1 MTITDATD
9 NDTYKLTANIS
20 KPWFTTAASAAS
32 ALSAAASSY
41 TPASACVSNTAPT
54 NCLGPYLTQLKT
66 AGATAAQTQTVAA
79 TLLTTLQ
86 QVEKYGSTPVISGG
100 TTSAPPSQVVTGTL
114 VISGIVSYDDTI
126 VYHVVGVPQQNSVKM
141 TSDNCVKYA
150 GDAYDA
156 NGFLERCTVTISAP
170 IGTGIIAAGGTYGS
184 GGTLI
189 PTFDT
194 CFVAKQDI
202 AAAGFT
208 MTTTAGTQF
217 CTLSADPGDD
227 DDVDEEPLYDGF
239 DIQVPNGA
247 DLLPDGGSGGS
258 SGGSSGGAIDPNGK
272 SGPAGDGSASHFVP
286 AKAALSYNVYF
297 ENEAKATLPAA
308 QVVVTDQLDPT
319 KVDLS
324 TLTLGPVT
332 FGTNTLTPPA
342 NSTGFA
348 ITYAPPGVTSYVV
361 RAQGSID
368 KAVGLL
374 KWTFTTLDPKTNL
387 APSDPSLGFL
397 PPDTDGVI
405 GQGSVTYSVTPL
417 AAAQITGTKIPN
429 FASVVFDANAP
440 IVTPTFTNTLDAD
453 LPVSTVAALPSVE
466 TIAGTATTLSFPVT
480 WSGTDKG
487 AGIKSYTILVSDNN
501 GDFTPWQTAV
511 TTTTAN
517 YTGTAGHTYGFY
529 SIATDGAGNV
539 EAGKVKADATTVV
552 SSLAATTTTL
562 AVSGTPTVG
571 ATLTLTATVAP
582 AAGSGTPTGQ
592 VTFTDGASTV
602 IGTATLSSGKATLTT
617 STLALGGHTVTA
629 VYAGDSTYAPST
641 SSGTTVVIT
650 PVPPDFNIS
659 LSSPNATLSGNGG
672 SAASTVSLTAVGGFS
687 ATVALSCSGAPART
701 TCTFNPA
708 SLTASGSTAATSTL
722 TITTNTATAALQHDN
737 SGVTLAFLGLG
748 VLGLSVI
755 RRRRYL
761 SQSLALLC
769 LLLAG
774 WGLSGCGGSP
784 SPTTPSGTYALTI
797 TATSGSTV
805 HTASFNLTVQ

>member
-1 MTITDATD
+1 M
-9 NDTYKLTANIS
+9 
-20 KPWFTTAASAAS
+20 
-32 ALSAAASSY
+32 
-41 TPASACVSNTAPT
+41 
-54 NCLGPYLTQLKT
+54 
-66 AGATAAQTQTVAA
+66 
-79 TLLTTLQ
+79 
-86 QVEKYGSTPVISGG
+86 
-100 TTSAPPSQVVTGTL
+100 
-114 VISGIVSYDDTI
+114 
-126 VYHVVGVPQQNSVKM
+126 
-141 TSDNCVKYA
+141 
-150 GDAYDA
+150 
-156 NGFLERCTVTISAP
+156 
-170 IGTGIIAAGGTYGS
+170 
-184 GGTLI
+184 
-189 PTFDT
+189 
-194 CFVAKQDI
+194 
-202 AAAGFT
+202 
-208 MTTTAGTQF
+208 
-217 CTLSADPGDD
+217 
-227 DDVDEEPLYDGF
+227 
-239 DIQVPNGA
+239 
-247 DLLPDGGSGGS
+247 
-258 SGGSSGGAIDPNGK
+258 
-272 SGPAGDGSASHFVP
+272 
-286 AKAALSYNVYF
+286 
-297 ENEAKATLPAA
+297 
-308 QVVVTDQLDPT
+308 
-319 KVDLS
+319 
-324 TLTLGPVT
+324 
-332 FGTNTLTPPA
+332 
-342 NSTGFA
+342 
-348 ITYAPPGVTSYVV
+348 
-361 RAQGSID
+361 
-368 KAVGLL
+368 
-374 KWTFTTLDPKTNL
+374 
-387 APSDPSLGFL
+387 
-397 PPDTDGVI
+397 
-405 GQGSVTYSVTPL
+405 
-417 AAAQITGTKIPN
+417 
-429 FASVVFDANAP
+429 
-440 IVTPTFTNTLDAD
+440 
-453 LPVSTVAALPSVE
+453 AALPSVE